1 MKKFRPQEY
10 CGFNKHKYGPLGPYN
25 WVKCYDL
32 TLDNYLNRV
41 EGILHYRHYHAPKPI
56 RLKWNSAWR
65 RMERRRY
72 SKKDR
77 V

>member
-10 CGFNKHKYGPLGPYN
+10 YKKHRYRSLGQYNQAKYN
-25 WVKCYDL
+25 DL

-41 EGILHYRHYHAPKPI
+41 ESILHYRQYHAPKPI
-56 RLKWNSAWR
+56 RLKWLSAWQ

-72 SKKDR
+72 RKKDR

>member
-1 MKKFRPQEY
+1 MNKFRPQEY
-10 CGFNKHKYGPLGPYN
+10 YKKHKYRSIGQYN
-25 WVKCYDL
+25 WIKCYDL
-32 TLDNYLNRV
+32 TLDNYLNRI

-56 RLKWNSAWR
+56 RLKWHSAWL

>member
-1 MKKFRPQEY
+1 MNKFRPQEY
-10 CGFNKHKYGPLGPYN
+10 YKKHRYRSLGQYN

-56 RLKWNSAWR
+56 RLKWLSAWK
-65 RMERRRY
+65 RMEQRRY